1 MSIKVAYGGVLLAL
15 NVILLTL
22 TNIIPVNTLFIMGLA
37 SLLVSIVMMEW
48 GFKSGIAFY
57 IGSVALGFIV
67 MASKSQWIV
76 YSLTFGIYGI
86 VKYFIEKDRSIYIE
100 YLMKVV
106 FANIMIVILY
116 FILRTI
122 VYIPINIIIVASFE
136 VAFIIYD
143 YVYSSFIEYYNNR
156 LRKML
161 FKNNN

>member
-37 SLLVSIVMMEW
+37 SLLVSIVIMEW
-48 GFKSGIAFY
+48 GFKSGIAFC
-57 IGSVALGFIV
+57 IGSIVLGFIV

-86 VKYFIEKDRSIYIE
+86 VKYLIEKDRSIYIE
-100 YLMKVV
+100 YFMKLV
-106 FANIMIVILY
+106 FANIMILILY
-116 FILRTI
+116 FLLRTI
-122 VYIPINIIIVASFE
+122 VYIPINIFIIGSFE
-136 VAFIIYD
+136 IAFIVYD
-143 YVYSSFIEYYNNR
+143 YVYSSFIGYYNNR

-161 FKNNN
+161 FKK

>member
-37 SLLVSIVMMEW
+37 SLLVSIVIMEW

-57 IGSVALGFIV
+57 IGSVVLGFIV

-100 YLMKVV
+100 YLMKLV

-116 FILRTI
+116 FILRAI

-143 YVYSSFIEYYNNR
+143 YVYSSFIDYYNNR

>member
-37 SLLVSIVMMEW
+37 SLLVSIVIMEW

-100 YLMKVV
+100 YLMKVL

-143 YVYSSFIEYYNNR
+143 YVYSSFIDYYNNR

>member
-37 SLLVSIVMMEW
+37 SLLVSIVIMEW

-57 IGSVALGFIV
+57 IGSIVLGFIV
-67 MASKSQWIV
+67 MTSKSQWIV

-86 VKYFIEKDRSIYIE
+86 VKYLIEKDRSIYIE
-100 YLMKVV
+100 YFMKLV
-106 FANIMIVILY
+106 FANIMILILY
-116 FILRTI
+116 FLLRTI
-122 VYIPINIIIVASFE
+122 VYIPINIFIIGSFE
-136 VAFIIYD
+136 IAFIVYD
-143 YVYSSFIEYYNNR
+143 YVYSSFIGYYNNR

-161 FKNNN
+161 FKK

>member
-37 SLLVSIVMMEW
+37 SLLVSIVIMEW

-76 YSLTFGIYGI
+76 YSLTFGMYGI
-86 VKYFIEKDRSIYIE
+86 VKYLIEKDRSIYIE
-100 YLMKVV
+100 YLMKLV

-122 VYIPINIIIVASFE
+122 VYIPINIIIVVSFE

-143 YVYSSFIEYYNNR
+143 YVYSSFIDYYNNR

>member
-37 SLLVSIVMMEW
+37 SLLVSIVIMEW
-48 GFKSGIAFY
+48 GFKTGIAFY

-76 YSLTFGIYGI
+76 YSLTFGMYGI
-86 VKYFIEKDRSIYIE
+86 VKYLIEKDRSIYIE
-100 YLMKVV
+100 YLMKLV

-122 VYIPINIIIVASFE
+122 VYIPINIIIVVSFE

-143 YVYSSFIEYYNNR
+143 YVYSSFIDYYNNR

>member
-37 SLLVSIVMMEW
+37 SLLVSIVIMEW

-76 YSLTFGIYGI
+76 YSLTFGMYGI
-86 VKYFIEKDRSIYIE
+86 VKYLIEKDRSIYVE
-100 YLMKVV
+100 YLMKLV

-122 VYIPINIIIVASFE
+122 VYIPINIIIVVSFE

-143 YVYSSFIEYYNNR
+143 YVYSSFIDYYNNR

>member
-37 SLLVSIVMMEW
+37 SLLVSIVIMEW

-76 YSLTFGIYGI
+76 YSLTFGMYGI
-86 VKYFIEKDRSIYIE
+86 VKYLIEKDRSIYVE
-100 YLMKVV
+100 YLMKLV

-122 VYIPINIIIVASFE
+122 VYIPINIIIVVSFE
-136 VAFIIYD
+136 AAFIIYD
-143 YVYSSFIEYYNNR
+143 YVYSSFIDYYNNR

>member
-37 SLLVSIVMMEW
+37 SLLVSIVIMEW

-57 IGSVALGFIV
+57 IGSITLGFIV

-86 VKYFIEKDRSIYIE
+86 VKYLIEKDRSIYIE
-100 YLMKVV
+100 YFLKLV
-106 FANIMIVILY
+106 FANIMLLILY
-116 FILRTI
+116 FLLRTI
-122 VYIPINIIIVASFE
+122 VYIPINIFIIGSFE
-136 VAFIIYD
+136 IAFIVYD
-143 YVYSSFIEYYNNR
+143 YVYSSFIGYYNNR

-161 FKNNN
+161 FKNNS

>member
-37 SLLVSIVMMEW
+37 SLLVSIVIIEW

-57 IGSVALGFIV
+57 IGSIVLGFIV

-86 VKYFIEKDRSIYIE
+86 VKYLIEKDRSIYIE
-100 YLMKVV
+100 YFMKLV
-106 FANIMIVILY
+106 FANIMILILY
-116 FILRTI
+116 FLLRTI
-122 VYIPINIIIVASFE
+122 VYIPINIFIIGSFE
-136 VAFIIYD
+136 IAFIVYD
-143 YVYSSFIEYYNNR
+143 YVYSSFIGYYNNR

-161 FKNNN
+161 FKK

>member
-37 SLLVSIVMMEW
+37 SLLVSIVIMEW

-57 IGSVALGFIV
+57 TGSIVLGFIV

-86 VKYFIEKDRSIYIE
+86 VKYLIEKDRSIYIE
-100 YLMKVV
+100 YFMKLV
-106 FANIMIVILY
+106 FANIMILILY
-116 FILRTI
+116 FLLRTI
-122 VYIPINIIIVASFE
+122 VYIPINIFIIGSFE
-136 VAFIIYD
+136 IAFIVYD
-143 YVYSSFIEYYNNR
+143 YVYSSFIGYYNNR
-156 LRKML
+156 LRKIL
-161 FKNNN
+161 FKNNS

>member
-37 SLLVSIVMMEW
+37 SLLVSIVIMEW

-57 IGSVALGFIV
+57 IGYIVLGFIV

-86 VKYFIEKDRSIYIE
+86 VKYLIEKDRSIYIE
-100 YLMKVV
+100 YFMKLV
-106 FANIMIVILY
+106 FANIMILILY
-116 FILRTI
+116 FLLRTI
-122 VYIPINIIIVASFE
+122 VYIPINIFIIGSFE
-136 VAFIIYD
+136 IAFIVYD
-143 YVYSSFIEYYNNR
+143 YVYSSFIGYYNNR

-161 FKNNN
+161 FKK

>member
-37 SLLVSIVMMEW
+37 SLLVSIVIMEW

-57 IGSVALGFIV
+57 IGSIVLGFIV
-67 MASKSQWIV
+67 MVSKSQWIV

-86 VKYFIEKDRSIYIE
+86 VKYLIEKDRSIYIE
-100 YLMKVV
+100 YFMKLV
-106 FANIMIVILY
+106 FANIMILILY
-116 FILRTI
+116 FLLRTI
-122 VYIPINIIIVASFE
+122 VYIPINIFIIGSFE
-136 VAFIIYD
+136 IAFIVYD
-143 YVYSSFIEYYNNR
+143 YVYSSFIGYYNNR

-161 FKNNN
+161 FKK